1 MEHGRLTVR
10 LVAPL
15 IKKGRSCFGGTS
27 PGMQVRV
34 PVRLSPPGFANRELA
49 DKNLFE
55 KFPDPEVTIKNN
67 CKIGCDNFK
76 KFPDPEV
83 TIKNNSHIRT

>member
-10 LVAPL
+10 QVAPV

-34 PVRLSPPGFANRELA
+34 TVRFSPPGFANRELA

-55 KFPDPEVTIKNN
+55 KFPDPEVTIKKN
-67 CKIGCDNFK
+67 CQIG
-76 KFPDPEV
+76 
-83 TIKNNSHIRT
+83 